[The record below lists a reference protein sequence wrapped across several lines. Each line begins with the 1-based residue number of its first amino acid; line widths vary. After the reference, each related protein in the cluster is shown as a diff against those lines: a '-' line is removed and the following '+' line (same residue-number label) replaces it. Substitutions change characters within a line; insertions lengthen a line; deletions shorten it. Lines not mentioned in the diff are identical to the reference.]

1 MRYCVD
7 NKRLAKRRSRSGGG
21 HRIEHFRCFFRFLT
35 GFAVEPPLC
44 CSTVGVRVN
53 TERWDR
59 SGSGTGRTHPHSR
72 AVDLLEVLPRLRTRL
87 DEPASQAPCQLLPM
101 PRLDLALVHPVNLVP
116 DEHDRDP
123 VRVFDARDLPAEFF
137 DAVE

>member
-1 MRYCVD
+1 
-7 NKRLAKRRSRSGGG
+7 
-21 HRIEHFRCFFRFLT
+21 
-35 GFAVEPPLC
+35 
-44 CSTVGVRVN
+44 
-53 TERWDR
+53 
-59 SGSGTGRTHPHSR
+59 
-72 AVDLLEVLPRLRTRL
+72 
-87 DEPASQAPCQLLPM
+87 M